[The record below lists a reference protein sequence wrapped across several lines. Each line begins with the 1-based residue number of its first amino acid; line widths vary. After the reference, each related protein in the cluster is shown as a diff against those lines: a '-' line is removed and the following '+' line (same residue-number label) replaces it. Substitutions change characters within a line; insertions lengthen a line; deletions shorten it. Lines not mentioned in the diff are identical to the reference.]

1 MFCSG
6 VVVSVMSENG
16 NCINI
21 RLGKGG
27 AVRLSKVA
35 V

>member
-1 MFCSG
+1 MFCLC
-6 VVVSVMSENG
+6 VVVSIMSENG
-16 NCINI
+16 KCINI